1 MAASK
6 NVKLGEIADILNG
19 LPDSR
24 QHELA
29 NNAGAITYNFIQ
41 PNHLGIFNDI
51 QSTSEIKRQV
61 PVDDSYFIRKNDIL
75 LKRLN
80 PDTATLIC
88 EDISN
93 TTFSSNL
100 FVIRVFKDYHPAY
113 IACLLENLGMARLN
127 GNITGSVAAVKSISA
142 KMLAALDIPAVEYE
156 KQKVLGQMWLL
167 HKRRKKLLSDLI
179 AEEQMLVAAAINHI
193 TASAKEKK
201 LCPLPEKTSRP
212 LFGEARIHSEAP

>member
-6 NVKLGEIADILNG
+6 NAKLGEIADILNG

-24 QHELA
+24 QHELV

-51 QSTSEIKRQV
+51 QSASEIKRQT

-80 PDTATLIC
+80 PDTATLIS
-88 EDISN
+88 DDMPN

-113 IACLLENLGMARLN
+113 IACLLENQGIARLN
-127 GNITGSVAAVKSISA
+127 GNITGSVAAIKSLSA
-142 KMLAALDIPAVEYE
+142 KALATLDIPAVEYE
-156 KQKVLGQMWLL
+156 KQKILGQMWLL
-167 HKRRKKLLSDLI
+167 HKRRKKLLDDLI
-179 AEEQMLVAAAINHI
+179 AEEQRFVAAVTNNI
-193 TASAKEKK
+193 TASAREDK

-212 LFGEARIHSEAP
+212 LFGGAQIHSEAP